1 MHTDIIHILPE
12 SLSAPSCK
20 RIISFRPFLNYIK
33 AVRDKTNSHKKY
45 FFSHVV
51 EQFELHP
58 EVLESVEIDKL
69 KDYQGLLELIY
80 NSLSKMVEDE
90 ETNYWALSVP
100 MKPTVF
106 YSTNAFH
113 NLISSIAVDNICS
126 ICSTI
131 GSIQIEGNPLE
142 FAYSVVLEK
151 HYGIPAF
158 FSREIVHAAE
168 DPATGLTRYYEANLD
183 TRFIEIIP
191 EKEMPQ
197 LGFDIL
203 KSGNYDKEEKLKWIQ
218 EALPLDY
225 FRFEGFGITTIKD
238 VSLKYALENI
248 KNFIL
253 NHEAVANGNYFSDV
267 IHWMKIIVENND
279 IEFGLLP
286 ALHVNNK
293 LVFNEGLY
301 VNSLLIN
308 AAKKKGMEENNY
320 LAMID
325 KYFSNPKLIFFSE
338 ITPAEEEKH
347 SYLKLLSEDGII
359 SYALIPVYF
368 GNELVGV
375 LEVYSKKKVAF
386 NEVLLSKLDPVVPLL
401 SQLLKNGIHEFHDG
415 IDKLIKD
422 KFTSVQPSV
431 QWKFNEAAWHF
442 IRDKQNNE
450 TLEIEDIHF
459 ENVYPLYGAIDIR
472 NSTIERNHALNSDM
486 QVQFTVLISML
497 EKLKKQSG
505 FGLIDEKIFLAK
517 KWLADITGPA
527 EFTDQVSVDD
537 FLDNNIIPFLLDFKK
552 GNKAFEIIMDEYFN
566 AIDDK
571 TGKAFEKRRELEK
584 SMNTVINTVNKYL
597 EKMQE
602 EVQQAYPSYFEKF
615 RTDGVEYDIYIGQS
629 IAPSKPFSDIYLK
642 NLRLMQLSS
651 MASIAKLTAKTA
663 AALTKNVQTTQLIFI
678 HSQQISIQFRT
689 DEKRFDVEGA
699 YNIRYHIVKKRI
711 DKVLIKGTQER
722 LTQPDKIALVYTNQ
736 QDANEYMGYIHYLQ
750 GQNILSN
757 DLEEL
762 ELEELQGVNGLKAL
776 RVGVVKEEKAPDAKY
791 VKPDK
796 KLQYP
801 NPISKN

>member
-12 SLSAPSCK
+12 DLSAPSCK

-33 AVRDKTNSHKKY
+33 GVRDRTNGHKKY

-58 EVLESVEIDKL
+58 EVLQSVEIDRL
-69 KDYQGLLELIY
+69 KDYKGLLELIY
-80 NSLSKMVEDE
+80 NSLSKMVVDE

-100 MKPTVF
+100 MKPTIF

-113 NLISSIAVDNICS
+113 NLISRIAVDNICS
-126 ICSTI
+126 ICSKI
-131 GSIQIEGNPLE
+131 GSIKIEGNPIE
-142 FAYSVVLEK
+142 FVYAVVLEK
-151 HYGIPAF
+151 QYGIPAF
-158 FSREIVHAAE
+158 FSREIVHAVE
-168 DPATGLTRYYEANLD
+168 DPETGLTRYYEANLD
-183 TRFIEIIP
+183 TRFIEIIA

-197 LGFDIL
+197 LRFDVL
-203 KSGNYDKEEKLKWIQ
+203 KSANYDRQEKLKWIQ
-218 EALPLDY
+218 EALPFDL
-225 FRFEGFGITTIKD
+225 FRFEGFGITSITD
-238 VSLKYALENI
+238 VSVKYALENI

-253 NHEAVANGNYFSDV
+253 NHDTVTNGNYFSDV

-338 ITPAEEEKH
+338 ITAEEEEKH
-347 SYLKLLSEDGII
+347 SYLKLLSADGIMC
-359 SYALIPVYF
+359 YALIPVYF

-415 IDKLIKD
+415 IDRVIKD

-442 IRDKQNNE
+442 LRDKQNNE
-450 TLEIEDIHF
+450 TIEIEDIHF

-472 NSTIERNHALNSDM
+472 NSTIERNNALSNDM

-517 KWLADITGPA
+517 KWLADIKGD
-527 EFTDQVSVDD
+527 EFTNQVLLDD
-537 FLDNNIIPFLLDFKK
+537 FLDYNIIPFLIDFMK
-552 GNKAFEIIMDEYFN
+552 GNKDFEMIINEYFE

-571 TGKAFEKRRELEK
+571 TGKAYEKRRELEK
-584 SMNTVINTVNKYL
+584 SMNTVINAVNKYL

-663 AALTKNVQTTQLIFI
+663 AELTKNIQTTQLIFI
-678 HSQQISIQFRT
+678 HSQPISIQFRT

-711 DKVLIKGTQER
+711 DKVLVKGTQER
-722 LTQPDKIALVYTNQ
+722 LTQPDKISLVYTNQ
-736 QDANEYMGYIHYLQ
+736 QDANDYIGYINFLQ
-750 GQNILSN
+750 GQNILLN

-776 RVGVVKEEKAPDAKY
+776 RVGVVKEEKAPEANYK
-791 VKPDK
+791 KPDK
-796 KLQYP
+796 NLQYP
-801 NPISKN
+801 NPISNN